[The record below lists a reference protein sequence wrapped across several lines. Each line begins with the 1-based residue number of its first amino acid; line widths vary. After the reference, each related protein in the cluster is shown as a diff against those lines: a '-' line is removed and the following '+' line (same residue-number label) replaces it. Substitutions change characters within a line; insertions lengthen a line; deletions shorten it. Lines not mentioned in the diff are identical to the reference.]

1 MTQLST
7 QPLPAK
13 ENEQEHDLRT
23 GGLKSGTVLQGRYR
37 VMSTLGVGGFSTV
50 YKARDLRF
58 SSVDKLCAVKEMVIH
73 TADPSLREQTIQSFE
88 QEASMLAVLNHP
100 AIPPVSDYFTEG
112 DRSYLI
118 IELVEGQNLEQ
129 WLENSTEPLDQGR
142 ALDWSL
148 QICEALV
155 HLHRQKPQ
163 PVIFR
168 DLKPSNIMLDKD
180 KHIRLIDFGIAKLFE
195 ADQARGTMIG
205 TEGYT
210 PPEQYRGEATPA
222 ADIYAF
228 GATLHHLLT
237 RQDPRQE
244 TPFTFDERPIRAANP
259 SISYAFEAIISR
271 CLKYDAKDRFPD
283 AMALKEELL
292 SIAETDVEEGKPERF
307 GEQDRDLFPSIRVG
321 ISQVQPLWLFQC
333 EDEIR
338 SKVTEAKGIV
348 FAAAYDNNIYAVSA
362 DRGEFLWKFPTGNS
376 IGASPYV
383 YEDAVYVASADHNLY
398 SLQLRNGREN
408 WRFQAQA
415 PIFSSPS
422 GRFDNIF
429 FGADD
434 GYVYAVNAF
443 RGAMSWRANAYAA
456 VRSTPLILEE
466 GVIFGTEEGEI
477 YCKDLSNGKTLWQV
491 QTGNAVISSPA
502 MAEDIVFV
510 GSLDGAIYAL
520 DASSGWRIWRYRTH
534 GAIVSSPVVHKG
546 IVYIGSAN
554 GFLHA
559 IDIDSGSRVWA
570 YQTNGQVAS
579 SPVIWEETV
588 YFGSTDGAIYGLTV
602 EGGDLQWRYE
612 TESQVI
618 ASPAIIESVMYIGT
632 TSGKLY
638 ALPV

>member
-7 QPLPAK
+7 QPLPA
-13 ENEQEHDLRT
+13 EDNDRERDLRT
-23 GGLKSGTVLQGRYR
+23 GTLNSGTVLQGRYR
-37 VMSTLGVGGFSTV
+37 VMSTLGIGGFSTV

-58 SSVDKLCAVKEMVIH
+58 SAVDKLCAIKEMVIF
-73 TADPSLREQTIQSFE
+73 TADPQLRKQTIQSFE

-100 AIPPVSDYFTEG
+100 AIPLVSDYFTEG

-118 IELVEGQNLEQ
+118 LELVEGQNLEQ
-129 WLENSTEPLDQGR
+129 WLDSTSEPLDQTR
-142 ALDWSL
+142 ALDWGL
-148 QICEALV
+148 QVCEALV
-155 HLHRQKPQ
+155 HLHSQKPQ

-168 DLKPSNIMLDKD
+168 DLKPSNIMLDND
-180 KHIRLIDFGIAKLFE
+180 KRIRLIDFGIAKLFE
-195 ADQARGTMIG
+195 ADQVRGTMIG

-222 ADIYAF
+222 ADVYAF

-244 TPFTFDERPIRAANP
+244 TPFTFDERPIQETNP
-259 SISYAFEAIISR
+259 SISAALVDIIMR
-271 CLKYDAKDRFPD
+271 CLAYDAKDRFPD
-283 AMALKEELL
+283 AMVLKEELL
-292 SIAETDVEEGKPERF
+292 ALTESDAEEVKPERF
-307 GEQDRDLFPSIRVG
+307 SDRDREIFPSIRVG
-321 ISQVQPLWLFQC
+321 TSQVQPLWIFQC

-338 SKVTEAKGIV
+338 SQVATARGIV
-348 FAAAYDNNIYAVSA
+348 FVAAYDNNLYAVSA
-362 DRGEFLWKFPTGNS
+362 DRGEFLWKFPTGKS

-383 YEDAVYVASADHNLY
+383 YEDAVYVGSADHNLY

-408 WRFQAQA
+408 WRFSAQA

-434 GYVYAVNAF
+434 GYVYAVNAL

-456 VRSTPLILEE
+456 VRSTPLITEE

-477 YCKDLSNGKTLWQV
+477 YCKDLSNGKTHWQV
-491 QTGNAVISSPA
+491 QTGDAVISSPA
-502 MAEDIVFV
+502 LAEDIVVV
-510 GSLDGAIYAL
+510 GSLDHAVYAL

-534 GAIVSSPVVHKG
+534 GAVVSSPVIHEG

-554 GFLHA
+554 GYLHA

-579 SPVIWEETV
+579 SPAIWNETV
-588 YFGSTDGAIYGLTV
+588 YFGSTDGAIYGLTL
-602 EGGDLQWRYE
+602 ESGDLQWRYE
-612 TESQVI
+612 TNSQVI
-618 ASPAIIESVMYIGT
+618 ASPFIIDGVMYIGT
-632 TSGKLY
+632 TSGQLL